1 VFGVHGAITLAGAV
15 VLVVFPTAI
24 PSAVGIT
31 ITRPDY
37 LLVYLVAA
45 AELAFAVLSFGAI
58 RITDWAALRLIVTT
72 LVVLH
77 AASGILDIVYMA
89 LTEANAT
96 SSTASVRA
104 RRVQR
109 IEAGAG
115 DSGRVLNRISSRENR
130 INSEA

>member
-1 VFGVHGAITLAGAV
+1 MRTLRAVFFVHGLITLAGAV
-15 VLVVFPTAI
+15 VLAAFPTAI

-45 AELAFAVLSFGAI
+45 AELAVAVLSFGAI

-77 AASGILDIVYMA
+77 SASGVLDIVYMSM
-89 LTEANAT
+89 TEADGTLIAN
-96 SSTASVRA
+96 TALRFTVVAVFLVVWWAA
-104 RRVQR
+104 RRHQMP
-109 IEAGAG
+109 GT
-115 DSGRVLNRISSRENR
+115 NR
-130 INSEA
+130 

>member
-1 VFGVHGAITLAGAV
+1 MRTLRAIFAIHGAITLAGAF

-45 AELAFAVLSFGAI
+45 AELAFAVLSFGAV
-58 RITDWAALRLIVTT
+58 RITDRAVLGLIVTT

-77 AASGILDIVYMA
+77 SVSGILDIVYMA
-89 LTEANAT
+89 LVEPNATMIANAVLRF
-96 SSTASVRA
+96 AVVAVFLVAWWAA
-104 RRVQR
+104 RRHQTP
-109 IEAGAG
+109 GT
-115 DSGRVLNRISSRENR
+115 SR
-130 INSEA
+130 